1 MSAPRCLF
9 RGVAA
14 MLTTPADILI
24 VDDEKRLRASLAEL
38 FASEGHRVLEAG
50 DGDEALTLLRQ
61 ATAYPDVILLD
72 LKMPNRDGLATLK
85 ELKQSAELKSIPVVI
100 ITAFGSSEQTISA
113 MKGAHTI
120 TSPSPLTQARCF
132 GPPHVPLRCAA
143 SARSWSVY
151 ASGSANFR
159 EEDEALLIGRHPSMR
174 EVFKL
179 IGKVATS
186 DAAVLITGESGTG
199 KGLVAQTIHRHSPR
213 ADRPLVTINCGA
225 IPEGLLESEL
235 FGHERGAFT
244 GAVQS
249 KQGRI
254 ELAKGGTVFLDEIG
268 DLPSG
273 IQVKLLRVLQEHTF
287 ERLGGNQSIH
297 VDFRLITATNRDLAQ
312 LMHDGR
318 FREDLFYRL
327 NVVRLELPPLR
338 ARRSDIPELAEHF
351 LRRYG
356 TERAG
361 APSGISDEAPQ
372 GFAPL

>member
-1 MSAPRCLF
+1 
-9 RGVAA
+9 

-113 MKGAHTI
+113 MKGGAYDYI
-120 TSPSPLTQARCF
+120 TKPFDAGEVLRTAARAIE
-132 GPPHVPLRCAA
+132 VRRLSKELERLRI
-143 SARSWSVY
+143 RP
-151 ASGSANFR
+151 ANFR

-287 ERLGGNQSIH
+287 SDSGEI
-297 VDFRLITATNRDLAQ
+297 NRYTWTSGSLPRPTVT
-312 LMHDGR
+312 L
-318 FREDLFYRL
+318 L
-327 NVVRLELPPLR
+327 N
-338 ARRSDIPELAEHF
+338 
-351 LRRYG
+351 
-356 TERAG
+356 
-361 APSGISDEAPQ
+361 
-372 GFAPL
+372 